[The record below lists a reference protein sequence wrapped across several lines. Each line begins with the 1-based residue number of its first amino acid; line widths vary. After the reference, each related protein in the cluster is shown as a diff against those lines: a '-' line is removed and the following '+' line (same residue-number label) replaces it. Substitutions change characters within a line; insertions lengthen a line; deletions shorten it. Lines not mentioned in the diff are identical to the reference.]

1 MRPLFLI
8 IICLFS
14 FSLSKSQTA
23 TQYIDNAIKKMKN
36 NNFVGAITDLDNAIS
51 KNSRSDYAY
60 ALRAYCKGE
69 LGDSRGSVNDLT
81 KAIAINPN
89 EAEFYYN
96 RGIHYM
102 ILKNLH
108 SALADFT
115 KAISLE
121 SKHTTSAYLNRGTIY
136 HDLSMYNK
144 AIADYN
150 KIISIGKGNIA
161 AAYFNRGNAKS
172 MLEDFSGAM
181 KDYDKAIEL
190 DDKYVGAYY
199 RRCVLKIKYTNDFKG
214 AIQDITKV
222 ISFDP
227 FLASAYRL
235 RGVAKRAIND
245 YRGAIDDFGK
255 AIELEPNSP
264 YAYDGRAEAKYKL
277 HLIEEACLDW
287 SRAGELGLDAAYK
300 EIEKYC
306 NSPNDY
312 YDFYHDSYFDF
323 YEYDDEISTTTEQ
336 EQIIS
341 NSFTDTRD
349 GNIYK
354 TVQIGKQVWMAEN
367 LKYLPSVVGPS
378 TGSETTPY
386 YYVYGYDGTNVTD
399 AKATSNY
406 NTYGVLYNWP
416 AAMAGSASSNAN
428 PSGVQGVC
436 PAGWH
441 LPSDAEWTE
450 LTDYLGGTRVA
461 GGKLKETGTTH
472 WNSPNTGATNET
484 GFTALPGGSRYNNG
498 NFTNIRYHGGWW
510 SSTEY
515 GTYLAW
521 YRYAGY
527 NFSDVG
533 RLNYGKEVGFS
544 VRCVRD

>member
-60 ALRAYCKGE
+60 FLRAYCKGE

-96 RGIHYM
+96 RGVIYM
-102 ILKNLH
+102 ISKNLH

-121 SKHTTSAYLNRGTIY
+121 SKHTSAYLNRGTIY

-255 AIELEPNSP
+255 AIELEFNSF
-264 YAYDGRAEAKYKL
+264 YVYDGRVEAKYKL

-312 YDFYHDSYFDF
+312 YDFYHDFYFDF

-406 NTYGVLYNWP
+406 TTYGVLYNWT
-416 AAMAGSASSNAN
+416 AAMDA
-428 PSGVQGVC
+428 C
-436 PAGWH
+436 PDGWH

-450 LTDYLGGTRVA
+450 LTDYLGGKSVA

-472 WNSPNTGATNET
+472 WASPNTGATNET
-484 GFTALPGGSRYNNG
+484 GFTALPGGYRSSYG
-498 NFTNIRYHGGWW
+498 DFYYIRYYGYWW
-510 SSTEY
+510 SSTEGIASY
-515 GTYLAW
+515 AWNRYLNFGNSSVNRDYD
-521 YRYAGY
+521 YR
-527 NFSDVG
+527 S
-533 RLNYGKEVGFS
+533 VGFS

>member
-23 TQYIDNAIKKMKN
+23 TQYIDNAIKKMNN

-60 ALRAYCKGE
+60 FLRAYCKGE

-96 RGIHYM
+96 RGVHYM

-199 RRCVLKIKYTNDFKG
+199 RRCVLKINYTNDFKG

-312 YDFYHDSYFDF
+312 DYFYHDSYFDF

-367 LKYLPSVVGPS
+367 LKFLPSVFGPETGSS
-378 TGSETTPY
+378 TGVY
-386 YYVYGYDGTNVTD
+386 YYVYDYDGTSVSA
-399 AKATSNY
+399 AKATNNY
-406 NTYGVLYNWP
+406 KTYGVLYNWQ
-416 AAMAGSASSNAN
+416 AAKRA
-428 PSGVQGVC
+428 C
-436 PAGWH
+436 PNGWH
-441 LPSDAEWTE
+441 LPSDVEWE
-450 LTDYLGGTRVA
+450 LLTDFLGYNA
-461 GGKLKETGTTH
+461 GGKLKETGTEH
-472 WNSPNTGATNET
+472 WNNPNYEATNES
-484 GFTALPGGSRYNNG
+484 GFTALPGGGRAPDGHFDDIGYYG
-498 NFTNIRYHGGWW
+498 FWW
-510 SSTEY
+510 SATEY
-515 GTYLAW
+515 LTNDAW
-521 YRYAGY
+521 ARNLFYFSSNVYRNHG
-527 NFSDVG
+527 DKG
-533 RLNYGKEVGFS
+533 VGFS

>member
-23 TQYIDNAIKKMKN
+23 TQYIDNAIKKVNN

-60 ALRAYCKGE
+60 FLRAYCKGE

-312 YDFYHDSYFDF
+312 YDFYHDFYFDF